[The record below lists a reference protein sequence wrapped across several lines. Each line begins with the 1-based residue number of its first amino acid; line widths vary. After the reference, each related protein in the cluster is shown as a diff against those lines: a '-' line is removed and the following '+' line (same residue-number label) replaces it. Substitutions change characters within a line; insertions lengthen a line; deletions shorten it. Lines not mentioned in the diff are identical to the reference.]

1 MGLFIN
7 NDKHP
12 DVYINRDKITERNQ
26 LIFKKDHV
34 AELLERQYLANEILQ
49 RSFDEMKDQLD
60 KQAKK
65 QAYHWKYFGN
75 KLYELKRVSIKQE
88 RTDHHVMDWLKKLE
102 ENNTKIQMN
111 VENDLQVKN
120 QLKES
125 ILHLNQSNQDVVK
138 RIDTIGSANE
148 EMSQKVNEQL
158 ELQKKMSQQ
167 ISSQEDKQLNVE
179 QRLEDQEALSEKV
192 LRQIDHFRSVL
203 FERTNYLAEKID
215 TSYSYTTSYF
225 TKLMSGNENLKTRLI
240 NQKQKENQKS
250 LD

>member
-12 DVYINRDKITERNQ
+12 DVYKNHEQITEKNQ

-34 AELLERQYLANEILQ
+34 SELLEQQYLANEVLQ
-49 RSFDEMKDQLD
+49 QSFNEMKEQLD
-60 KQAKK
+60 KQARK

-75 KLYELKRVSIKQE
+75 RLYELKRVSNKQE

-102 ENNTKIQMN
+102 ENNTKMQMN
-111 VENDLQVKN
+111 FDNDLQVKN

-125 ILHLNQSNQDVVK
+125 ILHLNHSNQDVVK
-138 RIDTIGSANE
+138 RIDKIGLANE
-148 EMSQKVNEQL
+148 EMGQKVNEQL

-167 ISSQEDKQLNVE
+167 ISAQEDKQVDVE
-179 QRLEDQEALSEKV
+179 QRLKNQEALSEKV
-192 LRQIDHFRSVL
+192 LRQIEHFRSVL

-225 TKLMSGNENLKTRLI
+225 TKLMNGNENLKTRLI

-250 LD
+250 TE